1 MLTALEGTIIV
12 GIKTNIPLHLN
23 ILSNSDF
30 IKGNYDI
37 QFVEKFL
44 KKKTTE
50 KEKT

>member
-1 MLTALEGTIIV
+1 MFIALESMILV

-37 QFVEKFL
+37 QFMEKFL
-44 KKKTTE
+44 KKKATE
-50 KEKT
+50 KEKA